1 MVGLSNFILSVN
13 YFSKTFEV
21 VQEFM
26 ISKGLKVNNPLF
38 AKLPE
43 DPNNYNDVIPLVQN
57 KSVINNNPRMN
68 NAFNNNIMKR
78 NIINKDANNNI
89 NNNMNEDNLNEN
101 LNINDI
107 IGGVDRIKRTQD
119 LNKSLNQNQTELEN
133 NNNLNNSI
141 NNNQNQNMQI
151 NYFQR
156 RVPHIGLFQRINNR
170 IGVPIAHRPLPHI
183 QSPFNTFEKKRTLM
197 SLVALQNDDIL
208 AIGSK
213 DCWILRNNS
222 IKYVIYKEQIIN
234 NCERIINIKK
244 AVAISDNEFVIEASI
259 KIHQV
264 IFPHGMIFEYNQ
276 NKNDYLYI
284 FFNLEYEEIK
294 RKTLTLFET
303 MINFDNDY
311 IYIKDFQSL
320 YLMDKKNKEVINIFE
335 MNTIGPI
342 IPIKSNK
349 SFIIQERENN
359 AIVEYRII
367 DNEIVKSQNLIV
379 YPHMKLIEGLD
390 DDFNTLIIRYKKE
403 SVLFLQQ

>member
-1 MVGLSNFILSVN
+1 MQI
-13 YFSKTFEV
+13 
-21 VQEFM
+21 
-26 ISKGLKVNNPLF
+26 
-38 AKLPE
+38 
-43 DPNNYNDVIPLVQN
+43 
-57 KSVINNNPRMN
+57 
-68 NAFNNNIMKR
+68 
-78 NIINKDANNNI
+78 NNI
-89 NNNMNEDNLNEN
+89 N
-101 LNINDI
+101 
-107 IGGVDRIKRTQD
+107 
-119 LNKSLNQNQTELEN
+119 S
-133 NNNLNNSI
+133 
-141 NNNQNQNMQI
+141 
-151 NYFQR
+151 
-156 RVPHIGLFQRINNR
+156 RVPPMGLFQRITNR
-170 IGVPIAHRPLPHI
+170 IGVPIAHPLPHI
-183 QSPFNTFEKKRTLM
+183 QRAFNTFERKRTLM

-208 AIGSK
+208 AIGRK

-222 IKYVIYKEQIIN
+222 IKYVIYKDQIIN

-244 AVAISDNEFVIEASI
+244 ALAISDNEFVIEVSI

-264 IFPHGMIFEYNQ
+264 IFPHGMVFEHNQ

-284 FFNLEYEEIK
+284 FFNLDYEEIK
-294 RKTLTLFET
+294 RKALTLFET

-335 MNTIGPI
+335 INSIGPI

-349 SFIIQERENN
+349 SFIIQEKENN

-390 DDFNTLIIRYKKE
+390 DDFNTLIMRYKKE